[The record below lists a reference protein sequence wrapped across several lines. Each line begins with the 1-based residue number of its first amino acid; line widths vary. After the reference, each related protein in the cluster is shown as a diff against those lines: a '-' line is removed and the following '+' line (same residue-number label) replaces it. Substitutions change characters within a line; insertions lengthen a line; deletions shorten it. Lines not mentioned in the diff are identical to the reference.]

1 MEQNPSKISMKR
13 TIIASSL
20 MIFTLIFL
28 SFMSHGKDV
37 PVKKPFSTF
46 PKMIG
51 EWVGRESFFE
61 QKVYEIL
68 GVEESVLI
76 SYKNSDGREVQLYVG
91 YYESQRE
98 GDLIHSPKHC
108 MPGSGWEIT
117 QTSLEEMTIL
127 GDKRKKIKMIKLIL
141 EKGIHRQVVLY
152 WFQSRGRFISSEY
165 LQKIYL
171 IWDAIFKNRT
181 DGSFVRL
188 IAPLHREGMEYTLDY
203 LKTFAQKLIPV
214 LEEYIPGEED
224 GFSI

>member
-1 MEQNPSKISMKR
+1 MKR
-13 TIIASSL
+13 IIIASSL
-20 MIFTLIFL
+20 MVFTFIFL
-28 SFMSHGKDV
+28 SFMSHGRDI
-37 PVKKPFSTF
+37 PSKKSFSTF
-46 PKMIG
+46 PKKIG
-51 EWVGRESFFE
+51 EWIGQESFFD

-68 GVEESVLI
+68 GVEDSVLI
-76 SYKNSDGREVQLYVG
+76 SYRDPDGKEVQLYVG
-91 YYESQRE
+91 YYDSQRE
-98 GDLIHSPKHC
+98 GDLIHSPKNC
-108 MPGSGWEIT
+108 MPGSGWKIT
-117 QTSLEEMTIL
+117 QTSLEEVTL
-127 GDKRKKIKMIKLIL
+127 PGSKRKTIKVIKLIL
-141 EKGIHRQVVLY
+141 EKGIHKQVVLY

-171 IWDAIFKNRT
+171 VWDAIFKNRT